1 MTLTTETNNGVLVLS
16 PRGRI
21 DHQTSDKLR
30 EALISHVEGPVGT
43 IQVVVRFAGVD
54 YINSEGLQ
62 VLLFVSQRLARRK
75 GRLVLCEMNEPIRA
89 VLRIS
94 GLDRVLPV
102 TETEADALKRLHH

>member
-1 MTLTTETNNGVLVLS
+1 MTLTIETNNGVVVLS

-21 DHQTSDKLR
+21 NHQTSDKLR
-30 EALISHVEGPVGT
+30 EALMSHVEGPEGA
-43 IQVVVRFAGVD
+43 IQLVVRFAGVD

-62 VLLFVSQRLARRK
+62 VLLFVSQKLATRK
-75 GRLVLCEMNEPIRA
+75 GTLVLCEMNEHIRT
-89 VLRIS
+89 VFKIS

>member
-1 MTLTTETNNGVLVLS
+1 MKLTTERKNGVLVLL

-30 EALISHVEGPVGT
+30 EALMSHIEGQKGT
-43 IQVVVRFAGVD
+43 IQLVVRFAGVD

-62 VLLFVSQRLARRK
+62 VLLFVSQRLARMK
-75 GRLVLCEMNEPIRA
+75 GRLLLCEMNEHIRA
-89 VLRIS
+89 VFKIS

-102 TETEADALKRLHH
+102 TETEADALKRSHQ

>member
-1 MTLTTETNNGVLVLS
+1 MTLTIETNDGVLVLS

-21 DHQTSDKLR
+21 DHHTSDKLR
-30 EALISHVEGPVGT
+30 EALMSHIQGPEGA
-43 IQVVVRFAGVD
+43 IQLVVRFAGVD

-62 VLLFVSQRLARRK
+62 VLLFVSQRLARMK
-75 GRLVLCEMNEPIRA
+75 GRLVLCEMNEHIRA
-89 VLRIS
+89 VFRIS